1 MDISRGV
8 YLVNRAN
15 KNARQLLPRRAR
27 IRCPGVSGRDLGNAA
42 LIKHS
47 FNETQTPCRQTPAG
61 RGGIHIPQLV
71 FCCAVVEFGT
81 VRSGN
86 DGYKSDMKENQH
98 NPESDA
104 ARILELLRRRP
115 DEFVSSTA
123 ISRDADDGNHSLED
137 QNWPEPALSRLLAL
151 NLVETD
157 GSRNYR
163 LKIVRGAARKAS
175 APKFISPEIKIILR
189 RAGQKNNPEE

>member
-8 YLVNRAN
+8 HRVNR
-15 KNARQLLPRRAR
+15 
-27 IRCPGVSGRDLGNAA
+27 V
-42 LIKHS
+42 
-47 FNETQTPCRQTPAG
+47 NETPASCYPGGRRYGAPNHEKDEVWEKPCSNKSQLQRNANALPAG
-61 RGGIHIPQLV
+61 RGGIQISLLA
-71 FCCAVVEFGT
+71 FCCAAVEFGT

-115 DEFVSSTA
+115 DDFVSSTA
-123 ISRDADDGNHSLED
+123 ISRDADDGDHSLED
-137 QNWPEPALSRLLAL
+137 RNWPEPALSRLLAL
-151 NLVETD
+151 NLIETD

-163 LKIVRGAARKAS
+163 LKIVRSANRKAP
-175 APKFISPEIKIILR
+175 AQKFISPEIKIMLR
-189 RAGQKNNPEE
+189 RAGHKNSPED